1 MTTIYRYSE
10 HKPKPFE
17 VVNTL
22 KNLQQALEP
31 EGLSPALDDHQ
42 LCSWLANSTPKASAE
57 ARSQPLDISST
68 AP

>member
-1 MTTIYRYSE
+1 MTTIYKYSE

-22 KNLQQALEP
+22 KNLQKALEP

-42 LCSWLANSTPKASAE
+42 LCS
-57 ARSQPLDISST
+57 
-68 AP
+68 